1 MTSLGCITL
10 RGLVIST
17 VFKCILV
24 FLFSFPRRCGTGHAV
39 RRWSILQRH
48 TPLYLLSSNMEQC
61 LAVTSAVTAL
71 PAVSLPTDDAGHG
84 RSGLATNPIRTGE
97 LRHTKTETTS
107 QKLSDGVGG
116 GGIGTAPFT
125 SGPRRD
131 APRRRR
137 FGGFLRSPELLTARF
152 SPDQGDITHRPVS
165 DTTVWVRGP
174 GLKEDL

>member
-116 GGIGTAPFT
+116 GASERHLSHLAHGEMLRGGAG
-125 SGPRRD
+125 SG
-131 APRRRR
+131 A
-137 FGGFLRSPELLTARF
+137 SSARQ
-152 SPDQGDITHRPVS
+152 SS
-165 DTTVWVRGP
+165 
-174 GLKEDL
+174 